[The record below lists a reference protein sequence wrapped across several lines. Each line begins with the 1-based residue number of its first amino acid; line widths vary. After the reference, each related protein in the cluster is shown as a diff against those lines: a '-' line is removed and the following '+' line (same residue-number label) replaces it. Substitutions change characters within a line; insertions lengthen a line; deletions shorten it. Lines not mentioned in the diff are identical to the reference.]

1 MTVYNVL
8 KTMPIEND
16 TAVVIDGSRELF
28 RNGTGVLDEDGKPFV
43 VLSVGMDVID
53 DFNNTEDKTSL
64 LIKGSFKSKM
74 LFV

>member
-1 MTVYNVL
+1 MTVYNAL
-8 KTMPIEND
+8 RTLPIGDD

-28 RNGTGVLDEDGKPFV
+28 RNGIGVLDDEGKPFV
-43 VLSVGMDVID
+43 VLSVGMDVIE
-53 DFNNTEDKTSL
+53 DFNDVEDKTSL

>member
-1 MTVYNVL
+1 MTVCDVL
-8 KTMPIEND
+8 RILPIGND

-28 RNGTGVLDEDGKPFV
+28 RNGTGVLNDEGKPFV
-43 VLSVGMDVID
+43 VLSVGMDLIE
-53 DFNNTEDKTSL
+53 DFKNVSDKTSL

>member
-8 KTMPIEND
+8 RTLPIGDD

-28 RNGTGVLDEDGKPFV
+28 RNGTGVLDDAGKPFV
-43 VLSVGMDVID
+43 VLSVGMDVIE
-53 DFNNTEDKTSL
+53 DFANIEDKTSL
-64 LIKGSFKSKM
+64 LIKGDFESKM